1 MGRRSSLLHLFLS
14 SILII
19 ILGSCS
25 INSTLKPNKFDGNL
39 AFSIIK
45 DLAKLGPRI
54 PNSQASEKAVDYVGK
69 LLSKN
74 GWRIDFQQFSHSNCS
89 GTNIIAS
96 KGFGSNQILLG
107 THFDSRAFADATTE
121 NVHVGVPGVNDG
133 LSGVS
138 VLLELSRI
146 LPLNDNFQLSLAF
159 FDCED
164 QGDINGQRWAS
175 GSTYFVMN
183 SNTLPDTVVII
194 DMIGDKNLNIYKE
207 TNSSVTLSDDLW
219 GIASTLGFQKT
230 FINETRYS
238 LLDDHFPFLQAGIPA
253 ALIIDFDY
261 PYWHTTEDTIDKVHP
276 NSLQQV
282 GDVLFAWI
290 QKQY

>member
-1 MGRRSSLLHLFLS
+1 LVRRSSLLNLFLAPV
-14 SILII
+14 LII

-54 PNSQASEKAVDYVGK
+54 PNSRASEKAVDYIGN

-74 GWRIDFQQFSHSNCS
+74 GWGIDFQNFSHSNCS

-96 KGFGSNQILLG
+96 KGFGSKQILLG
-107 THFDSRAFADATTE
+107 THFDSRAFVDATTE

-164 QGDINGQRWAS
+164 QGDINGQLWAA

-183 SNTLPDTVVII
+183 SNTLPDIVVII

-207 TNSSVTLSDDLW
+207 TNSSVSISNDLW
-219 GIASTLGFQKT
+219 QVASTLGFQET

-238 LLDDHFPFLQAGIPA
+238 LLDDHFPFLQAGVPA

-290 QKQY
+290 QTQY